1 MHLFIIEH
9 YTNLDS
15 LAPVIHKLSSNN
27 EKVFV
32 FGTHPF
38 KHFKDEKLVK
48 FLLNSNKN
56 IHYENYLP
64 LGIKEKLLIFI
75 INLISLMPK
84 KFICGQS
91 FWLKISRKILL
102 INENKILEF
111 IKKKKIAS
119 ISFEDSI
126 LKKKQ
131 ILIKKISVKAKIP
144 LIIIYPSSY
153 GHIYNKKVSNTFSLD
168 LADFNLISNNLSNAS
183 FSNNK
188 KNFFFGMA
196 RYNLEWLKIL
206 DKIYNKIESD
216 DNMIKI
222 AAFSNNKQKNY
233 KKFKQII
240 DNLKTLNYIQVIER
254 NKPKDNLP
262 KKCSKFQNDKYSTTQ
277 IINWCDLIFFN
288 MNSSVFVEALIK
300 NKTIVYLKSLDDFDD
315 RTIDDNYLNIKN
327 IFYKLD
333 DYNQLLNF
341 IELIK
346 KNPQKKNNIKN
357 YSEAIEEMSSYN
369 YKNLYKFLEFY
380 KNINAIK

>member
-84 KFICGQS
+84 KFICGKS

-300 NKTIVYLKSLDDFDD
+300 NKTIVYLQSLDDFDD

>member
-84 KFICGQS
+84 KFICGKS

-144 LIIIYPSSY
+144 LVIIYPSSY
-153 GHIYNKKVSNTFSLD
+153 GHIYNKKTH
-168 LADFNLISNNLSNAS
+168 I
-183 FSNNK
+183 
-188 KNFFFGMA
+188 
-196 RYNLEWLKIL
+196 
-206 DKIYNKIESD
+206 
-216 DNMIKI
+216 
-222 AAFSNNKQKNY
+222 
-233 KKFKQII
+233 
-240 DNLKTLNYIQVIER
+240 
-254 NKPKDNLP
+254 
-262 KKCSKFQNDKYSTTQ
+262 
-277 IINWCDLIFFN
+277 
-288 MNSSVFVEALIK
+288 
-300 NKTIVYLKSLDDFDD
+300 
-315 RTIDDNYLNIKN
+315 
-327 IFYKLD
+327 
-333 DYNQLLNF
+333 
-341 IELIK
+341 
-346 KNPQKKNNIKN
+346 
-357 YSEAIEEMSSYN
+357 
-369 YKNLYKFLEFY
+369 
-380 KNINAIK
+380 

>member
-84 KFICGQS
+84 KFICGKS

>member
-84 KFICGQS
+84 KFICGKS

-168 LADFNLISNNLSNAS
+168 LGDFNLISNNLSNAS

>member
-1 MHLFIIEH
+1 
-9 YTNLDS
+9 
-15 LAPVIHKLSSNN
+15 
-27 EKVFV
+27 
-32 FGTHPF
+32 
-38 KHFKDEKLVK
+38 
-48 FLLNSNKN
+48 
-56 IHYENYLP
+56 
-64 LGIKEKLLIFI
+64 
-75 INLISLMPK
+75 MPK
-84 KFICGQS
+84 KFICGKS

-168 LADFNLISNNLSNAS
+168 LGDFNLISNNLSNAS

-240 DNLKTLNYIQVIER
+240 DNLKTLNNIQVIER

>member
-84 KFICGQS
+84 KFICGKS

-240 DNLKTLNYIQVIER
+240 DNLKTLNNIQVIER